1 MITQMSCRGM
11 TALCQQK
18 ERSEKKGAYEETH
31 WVFAHKAL
39 TCPLKYLKT
48 VYHVVERFTQLRL

>member
-1 MITQMSCRGM
+1 MITQMSCRVM
-11 TALCQQK
+11 TAVCQQK
-18 ERSEKKGAYEETH
+18 KNKTH
-31 WVFAHKAL
+31 CLFPHKAL

>member
-1 MITQMSCRGM
+1 MIVQMSCRVM

-18 ERSEKKGAYEETH
+18 NGAYEETH
-31 WVFAHKAL
+31 WVFKHKAL